1 MRLILTV
8 CLVLLAVST
17 AFSQDKFRKDYNH
30 VAVYYSTTQEWGEWV
45 RADNTFILNINERGD
60 VAHLL
65 PSGETSI
72 YRKIEGLEEGYA
84 TTGEHYQMITVIDE
98 DGDILRIQLFDDIAV
113 GLKIIFSNNSGM
125 IQFAWF

>member
-17 AFSQDKFRKDYNH
+17 AFSQDKFRKDYN
-30 VAVYYSTTQEWGEWV
+30 
-45 RADNTFILNINERGD
+45 RM
-60 VAHLL
+60 AHLL

>member
-1 MRLILTV
+1 MK
-8 CLVLLAVST
+8 LVLIISILIFST
-17 AFSQDKFRKDYNH
+17 FDSFSQDKFRKDYNH
-30 VAVYYSTTQEWGEWV
+30 VAVYYTATEEWGEWV
-45 RADNTFILNINERGD
+45 QADNTFIININERGD

-84 TTGEHYQMITVIDE
+84 TTGEHYQMISVIDE
-98 DGDILRIQLFDDIAV
+98 AGDVLRIQLFDDRSV
-113 GLKIIFSNNSGM
+113 GLKIIFGNNSGM